1 MNDEASAPTNQ
12 VTTPNGQSVTS
23 GGGEIRPN
31 DQVITPAGQAA
42 DVTTTEAQ
50 EAHEE
55 YLAETRQLVDKH
67 VAALFETLEA
77 AVSRATETAQRAGVT
92 RDNHAITVTSGAR
105 TMTFTVESIADLPEG
120 ADRAQAFAAGQ
131 ARCIVQRPDGST
143 TEWVLHRVG
152 AGDASPAYVWMDAAS
167 GQEVS
172 GDDLAALLQSV
183 FGASDGS

>member
-1 MNDEASAPTNQ
+1 MNDETSAPNNQ
-12 VTTPNGQSVTS
+12 PAMPNGQNSTA
-23 GGGEIRPN
+23 GGGESRPD

-42 DVTTTEAQ
+42 DVTTAQ
-50 EAHEE
+50 AQAAHEE

-77 AVSRATETAQRAGVT
+77 AVARATETAQRAGVT
-92 RDNHAITVTSGAR
+92 RDNHAITITGGER
-105 TMTFTVESIADLPEG
+105 TMIFTVESIADLPEG
-120 ADRAQAFAAGQ
+120 ADRAQEFAAGQ
-131 ARCIVQRPDGST
+131 ARCVVQRPDGST
-143 TEWVLHRVG
+143 VEWVLHRVG